1 MRPSAPG
8 LSLLPLEPQGED
20 GITIAEVGLRYLDHC
35 QQFYRTPSGKV
46 TSSVDGVQ
54 MALRALFPFANLPA
68 ARFGAKALKT
78 VQAAMVAEG
87 RPRVGVNRS
96 IKAIRRL
103 FFAPNDSSAASP
115 GPCGQRPRS
124 GSTRPKTG
132 PSAAR
137 SSYNATLISSRRCL
151 KVIDTFRMASRLD
164 CRILHPTTV
173 FYRNVC
179 TEGEHPHRRCPLPA
193 TVANV
198 LSLDDVL
205 VILTEYWLTGEL
217 SAKFGWDDL
226 TSDWLAQAVAS
237 ADRGIKEI
245 KPKKGKD
252 KDH

>member
-1 MRPSAPG
+1 MARYRLMLEDHADVFPA
-8 LSLLPLEPQGED
+8 SLE
-20 GITIAEVGLRYLDHC
+20 A
-35 QQFYRTPSGKV
+35 
-46 TSSVDGVQ
+46 VQ
-54 MALRALFPFANLPA
+54 KAVSKLAIPEGPTFLNLTDENGNWA
-68 ARFGAKALKT
+68 
-78 VQAAMVAEG
+78 QAGGTEG
-87 RPRVGVNRS
+87 RYRVE
-96 IKAIRRL
+96 
-103 FFAPNDSSAASP
+103 
-115 GPCGQRPRS
+115 
-124 GSTRPKTG
+124 
-132 PSAAR
+132 AR
-137 SSYNATLISSRRCL
+137 HVYGEGFQH
-151 KVIDTFRMASRLD
+151 VMASRLD